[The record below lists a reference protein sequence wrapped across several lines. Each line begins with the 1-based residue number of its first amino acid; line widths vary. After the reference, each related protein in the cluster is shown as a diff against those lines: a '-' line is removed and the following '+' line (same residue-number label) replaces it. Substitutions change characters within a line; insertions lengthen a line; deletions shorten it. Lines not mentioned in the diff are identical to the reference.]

1 MQSGEGAIA
10 SGPSTATLACM
21 WRALSLSGFFFAAAT
36 AATAAEPAGKPRPGE
51 PFTVPGP
58 EIALL
63 WIAPGTFWMS
73 AVHGT
78 GDDTEVTLTRGFW
91 LGRTEVTQAQWAA
104 VARHI
109 PVYAHTPLP
118 SHHKGSEHPVDSVS
132 WDMAVL
138 FCAKLNELERA
149 AGRLPPDYEYALPTE
164 AQWEYA
170 ARAGTTGKSPGPI
183 EEMAWHAG
191 NCGGTT
197 QPVARKKPNAW
208 GLYDMQGNV
217 NEWCADWYGGY
228 PGGAVTDPTGPASG
242 VYRVHRGGGI
252 FSTPGMLHVGLRNHW
267 KSGLAGRSTGIRLAL
282 APLRK
287 PTPETK
293 APAASVAAQP

>member
-1 MQSGEGAIA
+1 M
-10 SGPSTATLACM
+10 L
-21 WRALSLSGFFFAAAT
+21 RALCLALLAT
-36 AATAAEPAGKPRPGE
+36 ALAGAAETTGTPRAGE

-58 EIALL
+58 GIRLV
-63 WIAPGTFWMS
+63 WIAPGKFWLTNM
-73 AVHGT
+73 HGT

-104 VARHI
+104 VVRHI

-118 SHHKGSEHPVDSVS
+118 SYHRGSERPVDSVS

-170 ARAGTTGKSPGPI
+170 ARAGTTGKYAGPLD
-183 EEMAWHAG
+183 ETAWHFD
-191 NCGGTT
+191 NSDGTT
-197 QPVARKKPNAW
+197 HPVARKQPNAW

-228 PGGAVTDPTGPASG
+228 PGGAVADYAGPAGG
-242 VYRVHRGGGI
+242 VYRVLRGGAVA
-252 FSTPGMLHVGLRNHW
+252 STAGMLHLAQRNLWKSQLIGRYNGLR
-267 KSGLAGRSTGIRLAL
+267 IAL
-282 APLRK
+282 APRRDAS
-287 PTPETK
+287 T
-293 APAASVAAQP
+293 AAAAK